1 MKNNR
6 KGKSGMNRRKLLPF
20 LSSLLFLP
28 FFGSARAIT
37 KIVDDS
43 DDAYQTMLTKDGKIV
58 KVRTRTVGDS
68 KVVDK
73 QLSNKSLLKWLDKS
87 EEKS

>member
-1 MKNNR
+1 M
-6 KGKSGMNRRKLLPF
+6 SKLFKLKEW
-20 LSSLLFLP
+20 LTLDEAVLYIS
-28 FFGSARAIT
+28 